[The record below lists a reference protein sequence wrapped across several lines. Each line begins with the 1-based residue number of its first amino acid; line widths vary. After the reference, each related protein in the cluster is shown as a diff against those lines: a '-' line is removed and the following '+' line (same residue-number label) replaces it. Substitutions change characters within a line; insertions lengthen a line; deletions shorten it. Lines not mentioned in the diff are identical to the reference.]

1 MSKQQP
7 KFYRLEPRSEFDEAI
22 VRTEKS
28 GMLVYSYKRLLKVV
42 MELNDWKREDAV
54 DWIDFNIAR
63 IPNIRIVR

>member
-1 MSKQQP
+1 MSKPLP

-22 VRTEKS
+22 VRTEPS

-42 MELNDWKREDAV
+42 MEMNDWKREDAV

>member
-1 MSKQQP
+1 MDKP
-7 KFYRLEPRSEFDEAI
+7 KFYRIEPRSEFDEAI

-28 GMLVYSYKRLLKVV
+28 GMLVYSYKKLLKVV
-42 MELNDWKREDAV
+42 MELNDWERAEAV